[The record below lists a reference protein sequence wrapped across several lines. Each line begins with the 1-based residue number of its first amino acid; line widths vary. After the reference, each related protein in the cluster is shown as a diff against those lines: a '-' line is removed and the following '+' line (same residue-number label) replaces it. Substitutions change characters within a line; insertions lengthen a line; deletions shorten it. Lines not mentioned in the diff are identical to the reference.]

1 MAAEKVRPWDG
12 LLSGPR
18 PTHRLMDR
26 VERDGHRLKVEAT
39 GRQQTKRGRTRCLDG
54 REAIKKNRRRR
65 TAVRP

>member
-1 MAAEKVRPWDG
+1 
-12 LLSGPR
+12 
-18 PTHRLMDR
+18 MDR